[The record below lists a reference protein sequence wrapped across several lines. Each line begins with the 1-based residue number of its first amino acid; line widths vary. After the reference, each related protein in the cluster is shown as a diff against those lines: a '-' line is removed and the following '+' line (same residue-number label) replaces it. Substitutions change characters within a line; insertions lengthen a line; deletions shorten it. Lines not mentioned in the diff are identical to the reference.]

1 MIWLCSQTSQK
12 GLIHRFKFLS
22 CEIWDETSGSRLG
35 LTHFSLPQLEPYGS
49 HKAKVSLSVLDRL
62 RDQSDGR
69 YVVVTGVTP
78 TPLGEGKSTTTI
90 GLTQALGAHL
100 KENVFAC
107 VRQPSQGPTFGIK
120 GTACLSVCV
129 CLCLSVCLSIY
140 L

>member
-1 MIWLCSQTSQK
+1 MYCKDMAVSIQTVNFIIFPIISSPQFNNHCILSNRVFSVSVTSQPLLHHFAK
-12 GLIHRFKFLS
+12 FIVHLI
-22 CEIWDETSGSRLG
+22 C
-35 LTHFSLPQLEPYGS
+35 
-49 HKAKVSLSVLDRL
+49 
-62 RDQSDGR
+62 R

-120 GTACLSVCV
+120 GLMK
-129 CLCLSVCLSIY
+129 
-140 L
+140 